1 MIDVKS
7 ISGELLLSVPVLD
20 DAVSREELM
29 VSDYVQ
35 LSWHSDKGDVLPAGA
50 YIEINGERYSLL
62 KPYYPAMQNE
72 AAYRYT
78 PQFHSRI
85 IRWQKIIVPVYTY
98 SEDGATIVSRELD
111 WSFTGTPADAMSMIQ
126 QAIENETGERW
137 SVTLGDD
144 LPENVSIT
152 AQSSSVWSILSDL
165 ADQCETEWWVNKP
178 ANWLYLSKCIYGV
191 SATLEVGRNVKIPS
205 VMQNTED
212 YFTRFYAFGSTRNI
226 TQDDGVVQGS
236 IINKRLTLDPT
247 KYPQGYKDIRGH
259 FENGVYVSDLLPEEV
274 LVKSLYFEEIYPSSR
289 LTISGVRKRMRYHT
303 DEEGNKVRIGGT
315 DDAPIYDQYAIWYFK
330 IPSFEFTEDLII
342 ENQTLSVAFKSGRL
356 RGQEFELA
364 YHKDAQKVAD
374 IADVD
379 ADFAVEAGEYEII
392 FKEEGRIIPDAEYIV
407 PSDLDEVVLFN
418 INMPAEYTA
427 SARLELEEELD
438 KAIEEYIKDNNSYEF
453 NSNPVAFYEDN
464 TDVHLGQE
472 IHFIH
477 NGHELDTRVLMVEKH
492 LDYPFEQKIRVG
504 NVRISGSR
512 QQLKDEVRSIGG
524 EVAKLNKTESSFG
537 IVQRDH
543 TRDLMLTMGR
553 YFSMRDTIDMLQDA
567 VEGYTGGINPVTIET
582 MALMVGDESLQFRFT
597 ESRDSL
603 VPLDDTPLIYDPIAK
618 QLKARACALIH
629 LTLGITDIVPKDV
642 RKASDFRSW
651 NMEEWPSQIFD
662 DPQKAYYVYAKVEE
676 NGEDGTYVCVEK
688 PIKMREVSGVFHL
701 LVGIL
706 SAEHVEGMRELMPLY
721 GMTQI
726 LPAQIT
732 TDVIRSADGSCYFD
746 LANNEIGGVIKFQA
760 GSEGLE
766 NIMGDMNIGGQN
778 MLRNSGF
785 TGDYLSEPLADGNVL
800 DAASKLYNDPLM
812 HWENSQGVKV
822 EAEAESQSGYA
833 VRVYSDGALNQTLY
847 NSTIAGESY
856 VVSFKAKGKGRLA
869 VALYDN
875 VTIDIDSED
884 KYTRYI
890 LNFVPTQGY
899 SIFSILAYEEMMI
912 CEVQLER
919 GTIATAWGMSP
930 LDNSSDRTYYESL
943 KHLDNVL
950 NDGSTTV
957 GGGLVLTNEIHV
969 GNYKDKVMI
978 QSTGG
983 MSGVWSKPEDPFLWG
998 GGTKEEANNA
1008 IAENGKTEANFV
1020 VTHGG
1025 KVILNNARVRGDVYA
1040 QNGVFGGR
1048 LQMNFTRIRGGEFL
1062 LSDLSSSAIWMDRG
1076 NIDTILVLPQD
1087 DIYDGWVLNVFAYPR
1102 MTKSEGS
1109 CFVRGS
1115 ILYPNEQETVTD
1127 INLDEGGFLA
1137 FTYSSQVSKWILT
1150 NELVERRNFRYRVTD
1165 ISEANTSSAP
1175 YQLGRD
1181 EHTII
1186 VHFDTTGSAVY
1197 LKLPTNPKD
1206 GQQYMIYTCDN
1217 EIDLYIMSN
1226 YENLYDIHTGNIRG
1240 GDNGNA
1246 AFTENHRRKVLIT
1259 YSDASGRWYMSYDYL
1274 S

>member
-1 MIDVKS
+1 MIIYDTDGVKLLDIEVDDTSVRYKAIKGDNSLTLRFSLANHLEFPLGSWCEFKGETYSLMASSDITLHHRRNFEYSLVMYGDEAKAKRFKFINPSDGQLKFVLTAYPEEHLQMFVDNMNNREPVGKKDWKIGECVKHERVTLSYNHTYCHDALVQLAEELELDYWFEGKTVYLGKLEVNKLQPLPLSYGGDGEGLKAGIKRANFSDALPIEILYVQGSDKNIDLGKYKSKELHMPYKAQVAYDGVHFHDEDGFDESSARWYITDENGYSVRRTDKEQTTYAEDSLDCTEITPTKDETIKQVILVNEKEHFYDLLFESDVDYSKYQIAGETPYIVFQKGMLAGKEFDLVTYDNGTIKS
-7 ISGELLLSVPVLD
+7 KQENGLWRIEIKPQEIDGILMPDSESSYVPLEGETFKVFGIQLPDEYIKAAEWDVFKYAVKHLYANEVPQYTIVGELDEIYSKKNWNWIKDKIVLGGYISFSD
-20 DAVSREELM
+20 RSFQEDAIL
-29 VSDYVQ
+29 
-35 LSWHSDKGDVLPAGA
+35 
-50 YIEINGERYSLL
+50 I
-62 KPYYPAMQNE
+62 
-72 AAYRYT
+72 
-78 PQFHSRI
+78 RI
-85 IRWQKIIVPVYTY
+85 
-98 SEDGATIVSRELD
+98 
-111 WSFTGTPADAMSMIQ
+111 TGIK
-126 QAIENETGERW
+126 EY
-137 SVTLGDD
+137 
-144 LPENVSIT
+144 
-152 AQSSSVWSILSDL
+152 
-165 ADQCETEWWVNKP
+165 VNKP
-178 ANWLYLSKCIYGV
+178 YSPQLELS
-191 SATLEVGRNVKIPS
+191 N
-205 VMQNTED
+205 QN
-212 YFTRFYAFGSTRNI
+212 
-226 TQDDGVVQGS
+226 
-236 IINKRLTLDPT
+236 
-247 KYPQGYKDIRGH
+247 
-259 FENGVYVSDLLPEEV
+259 
-274 LVKSLYFEEIYPSSR
+274 
-289 LTISGVRKRMRYHT
+289 
-303 DEEGNKVRIGGT
+303 IGGT
-315 DDAPIYDQYAIWYFK
+315 
-330 IPSFEFTEDLII
+330 LIGTLNRI
-342 ENQTLSVAFKSGRL
+342 ENQEVYNEALYRNSVNFSKR
-356 RGQEFELA
+356 RFR
-364 YHKDAQKVAD
+364 DAQETITMLEKAMLDGFTETVSP
-374 IADVD
+374 IAV
-379 ADFAVEAGEYEII
+379 
-392 FKEEGRIIPDAEYIV
+392 K
-407 PSDLDEVVLFN
+407 
-418 INMPAEYTA
+418 
-427 SARLELEEELD
+427 
-438 KAIEEYIKDNNSYEF
+438 
-453 NSNPVAFYEDN
+453 
-464 TDVHLGQE
+464 
-472 IHFIH
+472 
-477 NGHELDTRVLMVEKH
+477 
-492 LDYPFEQKIRVG
+492 
-504 NVRISGSR
+504 
-512 QQLKDEVRSIGG
+512 
-524 EVAKLNKTESSFG
+524 
-537 IVQRDH
+537 
-543 TRDLMLTMGR
+543 
-553 YFSMRDTIDMLQDA
+553 
-567 VEGYTGGINPVTIET
+567 T
-582 MALMVGDESLQFRFT
+582 MAMLVGDESLQFRFV
-597 ESRDSL
+597 DSMTNPKK
-603 VPLDDTPLIYDPIAK
+603 VDDTLQYDTLTKKVISEAGII
-618 QLKARACALIH
+618 QH
-629 LTLGITDIVPKDV
+629 MTLGIKQFSNSFDANVYK
-642 RKASDFRSW
+642 FW
-651 NMEEWPSQIFD
+651 NV
-662 DPQKAYYVYAKVEE
+662 KAYDSQPADADKSYYLYIKARKDNQDAEYDLRE
-676 NGEDGTYVCVEK
+676 NAIGLNEDSTYYY
-688 PIKMREVSGVFHL
+688 FL
-701 LVGIL
+701 TAIL
-706 SAEHVEGMRELMPLY
+706 NKEVEGTRSFVTLY
-721 GMTQI
+721 GFTEV
-726 LPAQIT
+726 LPGQVS
-732 TDVIRSADGSCYFD
+732 TDLIRSADGSCYFD

-978 QSTGG
+978 ESTGG

-1008 IAENGKTEANFV
+1008 VAENGKTEANFV

-1025 KVILNNARVRGDVYA
+1025 KVILNDARVRGDVYA
-1040 QNGVFGGR
+1040 QNGIFGGR
-1048 LQMNFTRIRGGEFL
+1048 LQMNFTHIYGGEFL
-1062 LSDLSSSAIWMDRG
+1062 LSDLSSSAIWMDRLG
-1076 NIDTILVLPQD
+1076 FIDTTLVLPQD
-1087 DIYDGWVLNVFAYPR
+1087 DTYDGWVLNVFAYPR
-1102 MTKSEGS
+1102 MTKPEGS

-1115 ILYPNEQETVTD
+1115 ILYPTEQETVTD

-1150 NELVERRNFRYRVTD
+1150 NELVERRNFRYRVTN
-1165 ISEANTSSAP
+1165 ISESNTSSAP
-1175 YQLGRD
+1175 YQLRRD

-1259 YSDASGRWYMSYDYL
+1259 YSDASSRWYMSYDYL

>member
-7 ISGELLLSVPVLD
+7 ISGELMLSVPVLD

-35 LSWHSDKGDVLPAGA
+35 LSWHSDKGDILPAGA
-50 YIEINGERYSLL
+50 YIEIDGERYSLL

-72 AAYRYT
+72 AAYGYT

-98 SEDGATIVSRELD
+98 SEDGATIMSRELD

-165 ADQCETEWWVNKP
+165 ADQCETEWWVNKA
-178 ANWLYLSKCIYGV
+178 ANWLYLSKCIHGV

-205 VMQNTED
+205 VTQNTED

-259 FENGVYVSDLLPEEV
+259 FESGIYVSDLLPEEV

-330 IPSFEFTEDLII
+330 IPGFEFTEDLII

-364 YHKDAQKVAD
+364 YHKDAQKAAD

-427 SARLELEEELD
+427 SARMELEEELD

-453 NSNPVAFYEDN
+453 NSNPVAFYEDK

-603 VPLDDTPLIYDPIAK
+603 VPLDDTPLIYDPVAK

-642 RKASDFRSW
+642 RKASDFMSW

-688 PIKMREVSGVFHL
+688 PIKMREESGVFHL

-899 SIFSILAYEEMMI
+899 SIFSILAHDEMMI

-930 LDNSSDRTYYESL
+930 LDNSSDRTYYEAL
-943 KHLDNVL
+943 KYLSDAL
-950 NDGSTTV
+950 KGTTII
-957 GGGLVLTNEIHV
+957 GGGLILTDTIRLGNESNQTEFEEKA
-969 GNYKDKVMI
+969 GAN
-978 QSTGG
+978 
-983 MSGVWSKPEDPFLWG
+983 GVYIDDNTPAFYA
-998 GGTKEEANNA
+998 GGTLEQADATAKKYEDEDVTP
-1008 IAENGKTEANFV
+1008 EGEVSFV

-1025 KVILNNARVRGDVYA
+1025 KMILNKA
-1040 QNGVFGGR
+1040 
-1048 LQMNFTRIRGGEFL
+1048 
-1062 LSDLSSSAIWMDRG
+1062 
-1076 NIDTILVLPQD
+1076 
-1087 DIYDGWVLNVFAYPR
+1087 
-1102 MTKSEGS
+1102 
-1109 CFVRGS
+1109 FVRGRIEVNS
-1115 ILYPNEQETVTD
+1115 GNIGAFNISPSGFNVSAGQFVNVGTSLSPVWKEIKTD
-1127 INLDEGGFLA
+1127 VRFDYNGLKVGQDDVCVEIMDGIRLKNGDDTKFTITSPYVDDFGIVGVNVRHNAGQYYGLRPATRVITDAMNSNDRNVLTEFDFSVFVNLTSG
-1137 FTYSSQVSKWILT
+1137 TCYI
-1150 NELVERRNFRYRVTD
+1150 ELPE
-1165 ISEANTSSAP
+1165 
-1175 YQLGRD
+1175 
-1181 EHTII
+1181 
-1186 VHFDTTGSAVY
+1186 
-1197 LKLPTNPKD
+1197 NPLD
-1206 GQQYMIYTCDN
+1206 GQEYYIESRGANMSIKMHQQGYS
-1217 EIDLYIMSN
+1217 LYS
-1226 YENLYDIHTGNIRG
+1226 GNT
-1240 GDNGNA
+1240 A
-1246 AFTENHRRKVLIT
+1246 AAD
-1259 YSDASGRWYMSYDYL
+1259 YSVTQSGRALLRFKYYAAASLWVYSWL
-1274 S
+1274 NRNN